1 MAEGP
6 HARSVCSFAGFAGA
20 VAAGGVFAQ
29 VMNDGSGSGKGLRMS
44 VEAEAGEFGHPELFA
59 KNAFAVVAL
68 EGPVFEA
75 GLDAAGAFEER
86 GFRGFEQLRGTR
98 EQGFARAQKLEFVA
112 QSFLRARPGKFRGLK
127 FAGGEIH
134 EREAQR

>member
-1 MAEGP
+1 T
-6 HARSVCSFAGFAGA
+6 RCYRDWSSDVCSS
-20 VAAGGVFAQ
+20 
-29 VMNDGSGSGKGLRMS
+29 DL
-44 VEAEAGEFGHPELFA
+44 
-59 KNAFAVVAL
+59 
-68 EGPVFEA
+68 FEA

-134 EREAQR
+134 EREAQRDRKSVVEGKREGRSD